1 MLSFCKVFENE
12 RIYIFSFFQF
22 LNVLLFHII
31 AADQPLQKGDV
42 VAEYVGEYVS
52 PAVTDVR
59 EKTYQSERIQDY
71 QFRID
76 SQLVIDATKRGGHGR
91 YANHNC
97 DPNCAT
103 KIIPFEM
110 PQGGEAVVLKKGNG
124 NSILKRVVIVA
135 QRDIEPMEELTYDYQ
150 FPLEVNMNERIPC
163 NCNSELCRGF
173 MNWDLPEKG
182 ARSQVFRT
190 QKRGANM
197 RDRIR
202 RLGRP
207 LKGDK

>member
-1 MLSFCKVFENE
+1 M
-12 RIYIFSFFQF
+12 Q
-22 LNVLLFHII
+22 
-31 AADQPLQKGDV
+31 A
-42 VAEYVGEYVS
+42 
-52 PAVTDVR
+52 
-59 EKTYQSERIQDY
+59 
-71 QFRID
+71 
-76 SQLVIDATKRGGHGR
+76 
-91 YANHNC
+91 
-97 DPNCAT
+97 
-103 KIIPFEM
+103 KIIPFEI
-110 PQGGEAVVLKKGNG
+110 PSKENSDGIKTIRTSK

-135 QRDIEPMEELTYDYQ
+135 QRDIESREELTYDYQ

-173 MNWDLPEKG
+173 MNWDLPEQG
-182 ARSQVFRT
+182 AKNQVFRT

>member
-1 MLSFCKVFENE
+1 M
-12 RIYIFSFFQF
+12 
-22 LNVLLFHII
+22 
-31 AADQPLQKGDV
+31 
-42 VAEYVGEYVS
+42 
-52 PAVTDVR
+52 
-59 EKTYQSERIQDY
+59 
-71 QFRID
+71 
-76 SQLVIDATKRGGHGR
+76 IDATKRGGHGR

-103 KIIPFEM
+103 KIIPFKLDPSEKVKKNV
-110 PQGGEAVVLKKGNG
+110 GGS
-124 NSILKRVVIVA
+124 SILKRVVIVA
-135 QRDIEPMEELTYDYQ
+135 QRDIEPREELTYDYQ
-150 FPLEVNMNERIPC
+150 FPLEIDLDERIPC

-182 ARSQVFRT
+182 AKNQVFRT

>member
-1 MLSFCKVFENE
+1 
-12 RIYIFSFFQF
+12 
-22 LNVLLFHII
+22 
-31 AADQPLQKGDV
+31 

-52 PAVTDVR
+52 PAVTDAR
-59 EKTYQSERIQDY
+59 EKIYQCERIQDY

-110 PQGGEAVVLKKGNG
+110 PSKDGKDSSLESAADSEISRKLPGGGK
-124 NSILKRVVIVA
+124 SILKRVVIVA
-135 QRDIEPMEELTYDYQ
+135 LRDIEPMEELSYDYQ
-150 FPLEVNMNERIPC
+150 FPLEVNMDERIPC
-163 NCNSELCRGF
+163 NCGSEVCRGF

-182 ARSQVFRT
+182 ARNQVFRT

-207 LKGDK
+207 LKGEK